1 MGSSHSLVLNSLD
14 QSLECDTEQ
23 QSLVQ
28 IGYTLH
34 KTILKLYTKYLS
46 NDGKTVDYL
55 GLKEDPNFSEY
66 VKETAKLQTAKIQS
80 LTRNERLALFINLY
94 NSLQIHA
101 LIINGEP
108 KTWSERG
115 KIWNKNYYVI
125 SGRSYSLNDI
135 EHGILRAN
143 RRQPFSV
150 LPRFL
155 WGDPRKQLSLHNSE
169 FDPRVHFA
177 LVCGAKSCPAVRIY
191 RPGPFIQ
198 FESC

>member
-135 EHGILRAN
+135 EHGILF
-143 RRQPFSV
+143 QS
-150 LPRFL
+150 FL
-155 WGDPRKQLSLHNSE
+155 DFFGEIHVSN
-169 FDPRVHFA
+169 
-177 LVCGAKSCPAVRIY
+177 
-191 RPGPFIQ
+191 
-198 FESC
+198 